1 MGRVLVLGVGALLA
15 FACPARADSLPYEC
29 RHATVAAALLDGK
42 AFDPQTGRDTRS
54 FPPDPQVRFKHLKLD
69 LTFDDFMTKS
79 FRATETLTFETAGR
93 PIQKLELDAVN
104 LRIKSVRAQ
113 SQLEG
118 PELSYRYDGEK
129 LTVRFPRELAP
140 GASEGLIIDYE
151 CVDPALGMIFALPDD
166 AHRDRALSVHTQG
179 ESIEN
184 RHWFVAH
191 DWPNVRLTSEIIVT
205 MPAGNV
211 AISNGRLVSREDVSP
226 KQVRYHYLQDK
237 PHVPYLVSLVL
248 GEFATVTEEW
258 RGIPVEYH
266 VPPERAADA
275 QPTFGKTPRMMEL
288 FSRLTGFDYPWAK
301 YSQACVYNFA
311 WGGMENTSATTLI
324 DTAVLDARARLDRD
338 EEGLISHELAHQWFG
353 DLVTCTNWPHIWL
366 NEGFATYMSHVWS
379 EHEYGRDDYDFDVW
393 MNARGVADNDR
404 LDLRGG
410 VVFPFYEKPMD
421 IFSRG
426 SSNPYGKGAAAIH
439 LLRMSLG
446 DELFWN
452 CIREYLHR
460 FAYKT
465 AETDDLRKV
474 IDDVSG
480 RSYEQ
485 FFHQWL
491 YRPGAPTLKVDYAW
505 DEAAGGVRL
514 SFTQTQEIKVEQ
526 PAFTLDIEL
535 RAVLDDGS
543 SRDAVVHMDS
553 RARDYVLSCE
563 REPRIVA
570 IDPRATLLARVELNL
585 PVGML
590 VTQAREGPTMAARL
604 YALRAIVHHDRD
616 DVRET
621 YRVILSDESA
631 HTGLRGE
638 AARLLGQH
646 QQDAARDMLIAALAE
661 DAPIRDPR
669 VRRAAVDGLAQYR
682 SEMVVP
688 TLMRFARRDET
699 YGVET
704 AATRA
709 LGGQESSDEIIAELL
724 ANTRKESHGDEIRT
738 AAVAA
743 LVQLAEVRGIG
754 PALRLARFGERDR
767 ARPTGIDALGKL
779 GRELRRRL
787 PTGGGDSPARSD
799 PHAATAAE
807 DAPASGSPGGD
818 APASIDADVLPA
830 SRVTYERVRQTLV
843 ELLADPEERAVGAAI
858 GALRELGDDATI
870 GPLQRFADGSAPA
883 DLRRQARDAISAIRS
898 AQGESAALRDLR
910 ERIQSLEKARER
922 YEKSLPAGRDD

>member
-1 MGRVLVLGVGALLA
+1 MGRAWFFVGCVLLVIVV
-15 FACPARADSLPYEC
+15 PARGDGRGHEC
-29 RHATVAAALLDGK
+29 RSAAAIAVLADGK
-42 AFDPQTGRDTRS
+42 PFDPQTGRETRS

-69 LTFDDFMTKS
+69 LTFDDFQSKS
-79 FRATETLTFETAGR
+79 FKATETLTFETAGR

-113 SQLEG
+113 SQIEG
-118 PELSYRYDGEK
+118 PELPYRYDGEK

-166 AHRDRALSVHTQG
+166 AHRDRALTVHTQG

-184 RHWFVAH
+184 RHWFIAH

-211 AISNGRLVSREDVSP
+211 AISNGRLVSREEISP

-237 PHVPYLVSLVL
+237 PHVPYLVSLVM
-248 GEFATVTEEW
+248 GEFATVTDEW

-266 VPPERAADA
+266 VPPTRAADA
-275 QPTFGKTPRMMEL
+275 RPTFGKTPRMMEL

-353 DLVTCTNWPHIWL
+353 DLVTCTSWPHIWL
-366 NEGFATYMSHVWS
+366 NEGFATYLSHVWS
-379 EHEYGRDDYDFDVW
+379 EHEYGRDEYDFDVW
-393 MNARGVADNDR
+393 MNARGVADSDR

-410 VVFPFYEKPMD
+410 VVFPFYDKPMD
-421 IFSRG
+421 VFSRG

-439 LLRMSLG
+439 QLRMSLG
-446 DELFWN
+446 DELFWQ

-480 RSYEQ
+480 RSYER

-491 YRPGAPTLKVDYAW
+491 YRPGVPTVKVDYAW
-505 DEAAGGVRL
+505 DESAGGVKL
-514 SFTQTQEIKVEQ
+514 SFTQIQEIKAEQ

-535 RAVLDDGS
+535 RAVFDGGS
-543 SRDAVVHMDS
+543 SRDAVVHMES
-553 RARDYVLSCE
+553 RARDYVLACD
-563 REPRIVA
+563 REPRILAV
-570 IDPRATLLARVELNL
+570 DPRATLLARVELNL

-621 YRVILSDESA
+621 LGTILTDEKA
-631 HTGLRGE
+631 HGGLRGE

-646 QQDAARDMLIAALAE
+646 QQDAARDMLIVALAE
-661 DAPIRDPR
+661 DTPIRDPR
-669 VRRAAVDGLAQYR
+669 VRRAAIDALGQYR
-682 SEMVVP
+682 GEEVVP
-688 TLMRFARRDET
+688 TLLRFARRDET

-704 AATRA
+704 SATRA
-709 LGGQESSDEIIAELL
+709 LGGQETSDEIVAVLL
-724 ANTRKESHGDEIRT
+724 ENTRKASHGEEIRT

-743 LVQLAEVRGIG
+743 LVQLADVRGIG
-754 PALRLARFGERDR
+754 PALRLARLGERDR

-787 PTGGGDSPARSD
+787 PTGGDSSVDTKLIPQNGA
-799 PHAATAAE
+799 
-807 DAPASGSPGGD
+807 GD
-818 APASIDADVLPA
+818 APASAAGDASVAADVLPTSWA
-830 SRVTYERVRQTLV
+830 TYERVRRTLV
-843 ELLADPEERAVGAAI
+843 DLLADPEQRAVGAAI
-858 GALRELGDDATI
+858 DALRELGDDTTI
-870 GPLQRFADGSAPA
+870 GPLQRYADGSAPA
-883 DLRRQARDAISAIRS
+883 ELRRQARDAISAIRS
-898 AQGESAALRDLR
+898 SQGESAALKDLR